1 MMKKFSQLI
10 TICLLAGI
18 YIPAISQTV
27 TVDVQ
32 PPVVVEGERF
42 RVTYNVENAQATDIK
57 VGDIE
62 GCNKLSG
69 PGVTSSSSIN
79 IINGKRTEKSS
90 YSYSYIYRAISAGTH
105 AIPAATLTLGGKQI
119 QSKATSIKVLPPDQ
133 SAVPGTS
140 GGGSSHSQG
149 DAQQSTSATTNN
161 QSRFIRLNLNKTKVY
176 EHEAIE
182 CVLTLYSTDQATQL
196 NYKTPPSFDGF
207 LTQDVDNYQGQ
218 PTMENINGR
227 NYIIYPLRKYILFPQ
242 KTGKLEVSPGQLTML
257 VTEYE
262 TYESFFGRQLIPVG
276 ESEVIVSGAKT
287 TVDVQALPHPQPASF
302 NGAVGRFTL
311 ESQLNPTSL
320 KTNEAA
326 TIKIILTGTGNI
338 GNVRTPK
345 PELPI
350 DFEQY
355 TPSEDIST
363 RVSGSTVTGMITTE
377 YTFVPQSVGK
387 FEIPEVEFSYFD
399 PSKKDYVIL
408 TAGGYNIDV
417 ARGAGV
423 STGIVEQEDI
433 KARATDIL
441 HIHRTDASALSKS
454 PGRPVIYKPLFWII
468 WVAVIAGAAAFLIIH
483 KKQMKKR
490 ADIVGMKTAR
500 AGRVAKKRL
509 RAAKKFMD
517 AGDSDAF
524 HAEVLKALWGY
535 ISDRLAIPVA
545 DLNRTNVSE
554 KLAGHGMS
562 EEEIAKVI
570 ELLDECEMARYT
582 TASAMRDMPEIY
594 RSASDAMDNLSK
606 ITRK

>member
-302 NGAVGRFTL
+302 NG
-311 ESQLNPTSL
+311 
-320 KTNEAA
+320 
-326 TIKIILTGTGNI
+326 
-338 GNVRTPK
+338 
-345 PELPI
+345 
-350 DFEQY
+350 
-355 TPSEDIST
+355 
-363 RVSGSTVTGMITTE
+363 
-377 YTFVPQSVGK
+377 
-387 FEIPEVEFSYFD
+387 
-399 PSKKDYVIL
+399 
-408 TAGGYNIDV
+408 
-417 ARGAGV
+417 
-423 STGIVEQEDI
+423 TGI
-433 KARATDIL
+433 L
-441 HIHRTDASALSKS
+441 
-454 PGRPVIYKPLFWII
+454 
-468 WVAVIAGAAAFLIIH
+468 
-483 KKQMKKR
+483 
-490 ADIVGMKTAR
+490 
-500 AGRVAKKRL
+500 RVRL
-509 RAAKKFMD
+509 
-517 AGDSDAF
+517 
-524 HAEVLKALWGY
+524 
-535 ISDRLAIPVA
+535 
-545 DLNRTNVSE
+545 N
-554 KLAGHGMS
+554 
-562 EEEIAKVI
+562 
-570 ELLDECEMARYT
+570 CE
-582 TASAMRDMPEIY
+582 
-594 RSASDAMDNLSK
+594 
-606 ITRK
+606 